1 MANLADKIAVVTGGA
16 RGIGRA
22 TVLGLARAGAD
33 VAILD
38 LDLEGAAVF
47 GEALTAASVVGE
59 IEVIG
64 RRGLGV
70 EADLA
75 DEVSVKRA
83 FDTVVA
89 KLGPVDILINIA
101 GGAIT
106 PIDVSNPSSMT
117 VRDIRKN
124 FDVNY
129 LTAVLCSQ
137 AVIPGMIARKSGAI
151 VNTST
156 VGATM
161 IAAGGR
167 LSHYSSSKA
176 AVAHLT
182 RDLAAELGEYGI
194 RVNAVAPGLIA
205 TARVKAQAAERDLA
219 SPSDA
224 AMIPLRR
231 LGEPDD
237 IAGVVEFLAGDA
249 ARYITGQIVSVC
261 GGLCMVPN

>member
-1 MANLADKIAVVTGGA
+1 MAELAGKVAVVTGGA

-22 TVLGLARAGAD
+22 TALRLAQAGAD

-38 LDLEGAAVF
+38 LDLDGAAAF
-47 GEALTAASVVGE
+47 GEALTPASVVGE
-59 IEVIG
+59 IEAVG

-70 EADLA
+70 EADLTN
-75 DEVSVKRA
+75 ELSVKSA
-83 FDTVVA
+83 FDQVVA
-89 KLGPVDILINIA
+89 KLAPVDILVNVA

-106 PIDVSNPSSMT
+106 PIDISIPSSMT
-117 VRDIRKN
+117 VGDIRRN

-137 AVIPGMIARKSGAI
+137 AVIPYMVARKSGTI
-151 VNTST
+151 INTST

-167 LSHYSSSKA
+167 LSHYGSSKA

-182 RDLAAELGEYGI
+182 RDLAAELGEHGI

-205 TARVKAQAAERDLA
+205 TARVKAQAAERNLA

-231 LGEPDD
+231 LGEPED